1 MICVRSKR
9 AVNNL
14 PSEPKEGLLKIVI
27 GLGRDVVILEILLA
41 VKHDGLGLD
50 LPVLDVDLVAGED
63 DGNVLTD
70 ADEVTVPVG
79 NVLVGHTRGHVKHDD
94 GALTLSSSQ
103 LSKNTFCSSK
113 PT

>member
-63 DGNVLTD
+63 DGNVLAHPD
-70 ADEVTVPVG
+70 QVPVPVG
-79 NVLVGHTRGHVKHDD
+79 DVLVCHSRGHIEHDD
-94 GALTLSSSQ
+94 GTLTL
-103 LSKNTFCSSK
+103 
-113 PT
+113 

>member
-14 PSEPKEGLLKIVI
+14 PSEPQEGLLKIVI

-63 DGNVLTD
+63 DGDVL
-70 ADEVTVPVG
+70 ADSDQVSVPIG
-79 NVLVGHTRGHVKHDD
+79 HVLVGHTGGHIEHDD
-94 GALTLSSSQ
+94 GTLTL
-103 LSKNTFCSSK
+103 
-113 PT
+113 

>member
-63 DGNVLTD
+63 DGDVL
-70 ADEVTVPVG
+70 ADSDQVSVPIG
-79 NVLVGHTRGHVKHDD
+79 HVLVGHTGGHVEHDD
-94 GALTLSSSQ
+94 GTLTL
-103 LSKNTFCSSK
+103 
-113 PT
+113 